1 MDLCLYLLRLRS
13 SSEQLKKWN
22 PDLQGPNKT
31 LETRGW
37 TAFLQELT
45 PSTTLD
51 GLGKSPESEDRVKQR
66 HKVMNDMYEIAEK
79 EEAFI
84 KGERG

>member
-1 MDLCLYLLRLRS
+1 MNLCLHLLRLRPS
-13 SSEQLKKWN
+13 LQQLKNWN
-22 PDLQGPNKT
+22 ADLQGPNKT

-37 TAFLQELT
+37 TAFLRELT

-51 GLGKSPESEDRVKQR
+51 GLGKSPESAEKVRQR
-66 HKVMNDMYEIAEK
+66 QKDMNDMYKIAEK